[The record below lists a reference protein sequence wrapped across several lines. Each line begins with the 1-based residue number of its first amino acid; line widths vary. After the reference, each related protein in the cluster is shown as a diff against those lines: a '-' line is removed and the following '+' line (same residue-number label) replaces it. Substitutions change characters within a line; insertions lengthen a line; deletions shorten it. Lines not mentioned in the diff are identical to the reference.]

1 MLHKRQRSCIQ
12 GWNLR
17 LTAHF
22 YAVKSKW
29 DISNICAFASAAQC
43 LLQCRDSA
51 RGTLPFQ
58 RVQAP
63 SDVGAPEIA
72 ARELC
77 LELPCELVSSA
88 FTPPGRAEQNPNL
101 TPLLEYHLGQ
111 TGGKAQPDF
120 TKDPQSKA
128 LLQLAARTPHMCT
141 ELEGSENLLQN
152 IFHFFIIPPLKKNV
166 IPNIPFLS
174 SEDWK
179 SADLSLSAILNL
191 GSSGTTWTHCWV
203 LKHQNYCLDLH
214 LN

>member
-1 MLHKRQRSCIQ
+1 MLL
-12 GWNLR
+12 NLSEIFQTSVP
-17 LTAHF
+17 LQ
-22 YAVKSKW
+22 VQL
-29 DISNICAFASAAQC
+29 SAC
-43 LLQCRDSA
+43 CSA
-51 RGTLPFQ
+51 GILHGALCHSRGF
-58 RVQAP
+58 QAP

-77 LELPCELVSSA
+77 LELPCELVSSS
-88 FTPPGRAEQNPNL
+88 FTPPGWAEQNPNL

-141 ELEGSENLLQN
+141 ELEGSENSLQN

-191 GSSGTTWTHCWV
+191 GSSGTT
-203 LKHQNYCLDLH
+203 
-214 LN
+214 